1 MTVEQAARAVL
12 TYLHLHLPMG
22 FWSVTRVKN
31 GRQSYLY
38 LDENDYGLAAGGS
51 HPWGSSFCIHMAS
64 GAGPD
69 VAPDHRVG
77 DLRPPLRV
85 PTPGYDEGPDREVR
99 AFDTSSCVAG
109 AGFEPA
115 TSGL

>member
-12 TYLHLHLPMG
+12 TSLHLHLHLPMG
-22 FWSVTRVKN
+22 FWSVTRAK
-31 GRQSYLY
+31 
-38 LDENDYGLAAGGS
+38 NDYGLAAGGS

-99 AFDTSSCVAG
+99 AFDISSCVAG